1 MLIVTSSSYRFFKKK
16 MSCFEILENYFTS
29 AGRCFNVF
37 FLIFSSF
44 NNSDFSSENKRSKK
58 KREVKGKDKSGRKSK
73 EGSPLSE
80 EDNHHENPRE
90 NSKNKKQVLSLTQS
104 LVLLT

>member
-1 MLIVTSSSYRFFKKK
+1 MAGPKAMQTEFGVHQRLESCELDIVKRGFAY
-16 MSCFEILENYFTS
+16 CF
-29 AGRCFNVF
+29 
-37 FLIFSSF
+37 SF

-80 EDNHHENPRE
+80 EDNHHENLRE
-90 NSKNKKQVLSLTQS
+90 NSKSKKQVLSLTQS
-104 LVLLT
+104 LVPLT